1 MNKPYMLHSP
11 IQTQQENANKIITK
25 LQYTIN
31 KLEDLMYETI
41 TNRTTAYSELF
52 TLPDNSIEFT
62 FLYLK
67 LRLKLNNL
75 DSDINEIRNMKN
87 AQITMLDK
95 QLMYR
100 ERLYEEL
107 AEKKRKLIND
117 LDKDIPLGMVSDIA

>member
-11 IQTQQENANKIITK
+11 IQTQQENVNKIITK

>member
-11 IQTQQENANKIITK
+11 IQTQQENVNKIITK
-25 LQYTIN
+25 LQHTIN

-41 TNRTTAYSELF
+41 TNRSTAYSELF
-52 TLPDNSIEFT
+52 LLPEDSIEFT

-67 LRLKLNNL
+67 LRLKLNNF

-87 AQITMLDK
+87 AQIDMLDK

-100 ERLYEEL
+100 ERIYDEL

-117 LDKDIPLGMVSDIA
+117 LDKDIPLGFASDIA

>member
-1 MNKPYMLHSP
+1 MLHSP